1 MSEEAQVPVDQAI
14 SAPAMR
20 PFVRWAGGKSR
31 LLPKL
36 LPYFPETI
44 SNYHEPFV
52 GGGSVFLAVR
62 PRITGH
68 AHLSDLNTHLVNAWV
83 VMRDHQGDLV
93 ERLKWYEASD
103 SKDFYYEV
111 RAAQPEDAVDQA
123 ARFFYL
129 NATSWNHL
137 WRENSKTGAMNT
149 PWGNRQFKP
158 FTDETLASIR
168 QALTETTIQEQD
180 FRDALSGV
188 QRGDFVYLD
197 PPYLPIFTNP
207 DEAEPTS
214 KFNKYTAKVFNEAD
228 LKDLAAL
235 CRELTDKGA
244 WWVLSNRDT
253 SGVRDLF
260 DSGELVTFTTHR
272 PLSAQATREVEARKS
287 PEAIIVGR
295 PQ

>member
-1 MSEEAQVPVDQAI
+1 MIGDPLDRTSRRIGISSRFTCHPGGPVLEFLTVLAWCCHALHPSQV
-14 SAPAMR
+14 R
-20 PFVRWAGGKSR
+20 
-31 LLPKL
+31 
-36 LPYFPETI
+36 
-44 SNYHEPFV
+44 EPPTDP
-52 GGGSVFLAVR
+52 G
-62 PRITGH
+62 
-68 AHLSDLNTHLVNAWV
+68 
-83 VMRDHQGDLV
+83 
-93 ERLKWYEASD
+93 
-103 SKDFYYEV
+103 
-111 RAAQPEDAVDQA
+111 
-123 ARFFYL
+123 RF
-129 NATSWNHL
+129 
-137 WRENSKTGAMNT
+137 T

-168 QALTETTIQEQD
+168 QALTGTTIQEQD
-180 FRDALSGV
+180 FRDALSCV
-188 QRGDFVYLD
+188 EPGDFVYLD

-272 PLSAQATREVEARKS
+272 PLSAQANREVEARKS